1 MTALVGFYAAWVA
14 TVVCVVAMV
23 VAAGMVTVRRPCSGG
38 GPRGGGVMLVLVG
51 AVLGTAAGPVVTALG
66 GPGWVDVAVTAA
78 VVGPLLVYGVVG
90 GVGWLRGRRQWRTS
104 YVWAD
109 RDRAGVR

>member
-1 MTALVGFYAAWVA
+1 MTRPVVAWAA
-14 TVVCVVAMV
+14 TVVCVLAVV
-23 VAAGMVTVRRPCSGG
+23 VAAGMVTVRRPCAGG

-66 GPGWVDVAVTAA
+66 GPGWVDVAATAA
-78 VVGPLLVYGVVG
+78 VVGPLLVYGVVS
-90 GVGWLRGRRQWRTS
+90 GVAWLRDRRQWRTV
-104 YVWAD
+104 YVRAD